1 MPRVSIPI
9 SSHKSRT
16 FILTAA
22 FLTAGVLLA
31 GVVFLAARWPFRRE
45 AVVKD
50 LQDASLSKVDI
61 SAFHGTYFPRPGCL
75 LEHVTFQHN
84 PKPGTPPLI
93 TIERIRIEGS
103 FPGLFSK
110 HVRRIHAESMR
121 ILIPPR
127 GTDDHFQT
135 PKRSTFVIDDLIADG
150 ATLEVASREPDKQ
163 PLKFSFHNLILSNV
177 GSNGPASFQAK
188 LSNPEPPGEIITS
201 GRFGPWNADDVGK
214 TAVSG
219 EYVFQQADLGVF
231 RGIAGLLS
239 SSGKFAGVLDRIE
252 VQGVTDTPHFTV
264 TSSSHQVHL
273 QLSSMR

>member
-103 FPGLFSK
+103 FPGLFSR
-110 HVRRIHAESMR
+110 HVRRIHAEGMR

-150 ATLEVASREPDKQ
+150 ATLEVAPARARQAATEV
-163 PLKFSFHNLILSNV
+163 FLS
-177 GSNGPASFQAK
+177 
-188 LSNPEPPGEIITS
+188 
-201 GRFGPWNADDVGK
+201 
-214 TAVSG
+214 
-219 EYVFQQADLGVF
+219 
-231 RGIAGLLS
+231 
-239 SSGKFAGVLDRIE
+239 
-252 VQGVTDTPHFTV
+252 
-264 TSSSHQVHL
+264 
-273 QLSSMR
+273 